1 MGKMS
6 KTQAGR
12 QPGGEGSELLR
23 TKLTPPGLRGPL
35 VEREALFAR
44 LDAGLQQRVILLSA
58 PAGTGKTT
66 LVRAWLANR
75 AEHGD
80 LPPVGW
86 VSLDAGENDPM
97 RFWRYVLTACAALR
111 PDPSQQALDLLERPR
126 RSQFEGVLTLFL
138 NELAQL
144 QEPGL
149 LVLEDYHAITSP
161 LVHETLTFLLD
172 HLPETMHVALI
183 TRRDPPLPLAR
194 WRAHHDL
201 CELRASDLR
210 FSLEETRQFLQQAI
224 PFPIAPETLQR
235 LDERVEGWAAGL
247 RLLAL
252 ALQRHRNPRE
262 IEQVLATFSGGHQ
275 HILEYLVA
283 DVLNAQPQ
291 PLQDFLLQT
300 SLFNRLTGSLCDA
313 LTGRQDSAQVL
324 ARLDQANLF
333 LYPLDGT
340 GQWYRYHALF
350 AEAMQLEAR
359 RRLGEERLE
368 ELYGKASRWYQE
380 HDQPLEAVESAL
392 AGRDFSRAADLME
405 NLSDPRV
412 FQNEY
417 YTLIRLADQ
426 LPEEQLQTRPSLCVV
441 YATGLLYMNDRRALI
456 TLALVERPLSIAER
470 IWRAEDNTAGLG
482 EIEALRSSA
491 HWWRGD
497 FADSFRLARHA
508 LELLPADSF
517 MWRGSCLIN
526 LSVGELSAGRLDQ
539 ARQLLQEARQANELA
554 GNSYA
559 TRATQFIFCEI
570 SLRRGELRLAEQMY
584 QQLLVEAEAVQ
595 DFPDIGAVKAWQADL
610 AYERNDLETAHE
622 RAIQALETFRRYSDD
637 DLYVHAG
644 LVLARIQHV
653 RGETVQALQELTT
666 LAAQVQ
672 RWPHLLH
679 DIHVC
684 QARLALAAGDLVVA
698 TQQIASAT
706 EQSAGD
712 HFFHQQDLAL
722 LNARLLIAQGQID
735 EALGL
740 LLSWQFE
747 AQERGLTRS
756 LLEILNLQT
765 LAHHTR
771 REGSQ
776 ARQALLQALTLAR
789 PEGYQRLFLDEGPM
803 LGEVMR
809 TVLPEVRDE
818 QLESYIRELLRAFA
832 REQAA
837 VTGAH
842 LVPPSEPLLIEPL
855 SPQERRVLRLLA
867 AGRSNPEIAGE
878 LIVSVNTIKTQ
889 VQSIYYKLGVNSRQE
904 AREAARKLGLV

>member
-6 KTQAGR
+6 RPQAGR
-12 QPGGEGSELLR
+12 QPGGESSELLR

-44 LDAGLQQRVILLSA
+44 LDAGWRQRVVLLSA

-66 LVRAWLANR
+66 LVRAWLASR
-75 AEHGD
+75 AEQSD

-86 VSLDAGENDPM
+86 VSLDAGENDPV
-97 RFWRYVLTACAALR
+97 RFWRYVLTACAVFQPEASR
-111 PDPSQQALDLLERPR
+111 QALVLLERPR
-126 RSQFEGVLTLFL
+126 QSRFEGVLTLFL
-138 NELAQL
+138 NQMAQV
-144 QEPGL
+144 QDHGL

-172 HLPETMHVALI
+172 HLPETLHVVLV

-201 CELRASDLR
+201 CELRAADLR
-210 FSLEETRQFLQQAI
+210 FSLEETQQFLQQAVS
-224 PFPIAPETLQR
+224 FPLAPEMSQR
-235 LDERVEGWAAGL
+235 VDERVEGWAAGL

-252 ALQRHRNPRE
+252 ALQGHRTPRE
-262 IEQVLATFSGGHQ
+262 VEQVLTTFSGSHQ
-275 HILEYLVA
+275 HILEYLVT
-283 DVLNAQPQ
+283 DVLNAQP
-291 PLQDFLLQT
+291 PSLQSFLLQT
-300 SLFNRLTGSLCDA
+300 SLLNRLTGSLCDA

-324 ARLDQANLF
+324 AQLDQANLF
-333 LYPLDGT
+333 LYPLDGA

-350 AEAMQLEAR
+350 AEAMQHEAR
-359 RRLGEERLE
+359 RRLGEVCWED
-368 ELYGKASRWYQE
+368 LYGKASRWYQE
-380 HDQPLEAVESAL
+380 HGQPLEAIEAAL
-392 AGRDFSRAADLME
+392 AGRDFARAADLME
-405 NLSDPRV
+405 KLSDPRM

-417 YTLIRLADQ
+417 YTVIRLADQ

-441 YATGLLYMNDRRALI
+441 YATGLLYLNDRRAPA
-456 TLALVERPLSIAER
+456 TLALIERPLGIAER
-470 IWRAEDNTAGLG
+470 IWRAEGNTAGLG
-482 EIEALRSSA
+482 EILALRSSA

-497 FADSFRLARHA
+497 FAESFRLARRA

-517 MWRGSCLIN
+517 VWRGSCLID
-526 LSVGELSAGRLDQ
+526 LSIAELFAGRLDQ
-539 ARQLLQEARQANELA
+539 ARQRLQEARQANEIA

-559 TRATQFIFCEI
+559 TRATQFMLCEI
-570 SLRRGELRLAEQMY
+570 YQRRGELRLAEQMY
-584 QQLLVEAEAVQ
+584 QHLLIEAEAVQ
-595 DFPDIGAVKAWQADL
+595 DFPDIGAAKVWQADL
-610 AYERNDLETAHE
+610 AYERNELEVAYE
-622 RAIQALETFRRYSDD
+622 RAVQALKTFRRYSDD
-637 DLYVHAG
+637 DLHVHAT
-644 LVLARIQHV
+644 LVLARIHHA
-653 RGETVQALQELTT
+653 RGETAQALQELTS

-684 QARLALAAGDLVVA
+684 QARLALRAGDLIVA
-698 TQQIASAT
+698 AQQMANAT
-706 EQSAGD
+706 AHSLGD

-722 LNARLLIAQGQID
+722 LNARLLLAQDQMD

-740 LLSWQFE
+740 LLTWQVE

-756 LLEILNLQT
+756 LLEILNLQA
-765 LAHHTR
+765 LVHSLR
-771 REGSQ
+771 KEGSQ
-776 ARQALLQALTLAR
+776 ARQALRQALTLAR
-789 PEGYQRLFLDEGPM
+789 PEGYQRLFLDEGPL
-803 LGEVMR
+803 LGDLLR

-837 VTGAH
+837 ASGTKPAQ
-842 LVPPSEPLLIEPL
+842 PAEPLLIEPL

-867 AGRSNPEIAGE
+867 AGRSNPEIASE

>member
-12 QPGGEGSELLR
+12 QPGGESSELLR

-58 PAGTGKTT
+58 SAGTGKTT
-66 LVRAWLANR
+66 LVRAWLASR
-75 AEHGD
+75 AEHGN

-97 RFWRYVLTACAALR
+97 RFWRYVLTACAAFQ
-111 PDPSQQALDLLERPR
+111 PDASRQALVLLERPR

-138 NELAQL
+138 NEMAQA
-144 QEPGL
+144 QDHGL

-172 HLPETMHVALI
+172 HLPETLHVVLI

-201 CELRASDLR
+201 CELRAADLR
-210 FSLEETRQFLQQAI
+210 FSLEETQQFLQQAI
-224 PFPIAPETLQR
+224 PFPLAPETLQR

-252 ALQRHRNPRE
+252 ALQGHRNSRE

-291 PLQDFLLQT
+291 PLQNFLLQT
-300 SLFNRLTGSLCDA
+300 SLLNRLTGSLCDA

-324 ARLDQANLF
+324 AQLDQANLF
-333 LYPLDGT
+333 LYPLDGA
-340 GQWYRYHALF
+340 GEWYRYHALF
-350 AEAMQLEAR
+350 AEAMQHEAR
-359 RRLGEERLE
+359 RRLGEARWE
-368 ELYGKASRWYQE
+368 ELYDKASRWYQE
-380 HDQPLEAVESAL
+380 HDQPLEAIEAAL
-392 AGRDFSRAADLME
+392 AGRDFARAADLME
-405 NLSDPRV
+405 NLSDPHI

-417 YTLIRLADQ
+417 YTVIRLADQ
-426 LPEEQLQTRPSLCVV
+426 LPEDQLQTRPSLCVV
-441 YATGLLYMNDRRALI
+441 YATGLLYLNDRRAPT
-456 TLALVERPLSIAER
+456 TLALVERPLGIAER
-470 IWRAEDNTAGLG
+470 LWLAEGNTAGLG
-482 EIEALRSSA
+482 EIVALRSSA
-491 HWWRGD
+491 HWWRGN
-497 FADSFRLARHA
+497 FAESFRLARHA

-517 MWRGSCLIN
+517 MWRGSCLIG
-526 LSVGELSAGRLDQ
+526 LSIAEIFAGRLDQ
-539 ARQLLQEARQANELA
+539 ARQLLQEARQANEIA
-554 GNSYA
+554 GNGYA
-559 TRATQFIFCEI
+559 SRATQFILCEI

-584 QQLLVEAEAVQ
+584 QQLLMEAEAVQ
-595 DFPDIGAVKAWQADL
+595 DFPDIGAAKVWQADL
-610 AYERNDLETAHE
+610 AYERNELEVAHE
-622 RAIQALETFRRYSDD
+622 RAVQALETFRHYSDD
-637 DLYVHAG
+637 DLQVHAA
-644 LVLARIQHV
+644 LVLARIQRV
-653 RGETVQALQELTT
+653 RGETAQALQELTA

-684 QARLALAAGDLVVA
+684 QARLALLSGDPIVAA
-698 TQQIASAT
+698 QQIANAT
-706 EQSAGD
+706 EHSFGD

-722 LNARLLIAQGQID
+722 LNARLLIAQGQMD
-735 EALGL
+735 EAFNL
-740 LLSWQFE
+740 LLTWQVE

-756 LLEILNLQT
+756 LLEILDLQA
-765 LAHHTR
+765 LVHHMR
-771 REGSQ
+771 KEGSQ

-789 PEGYQRLFLDEGPM
+789 PEGYQRLFLDEGSL
-803 LGEVMR
+803 LGELLR

-818 QLESYIRELLRAFA
+818 QLEGYIRELLRAFA

-837 VTGAH
+837 ASGTNPAH
-842 LVPPSEPLLIEPL
+842 PAEPLLIEPL

-867 AGRSNPEIAGE
+867 AGRSNPEIANE